1 MLGLVRSRAD
11 FVRAIKTLCRF
22 LRGRR
27 YSLDIAIACAG
38 SGLESCRG
46 GECSHTT
53 FAIDNAGNFLMPRHP
68 KLSEPLRAKAPIGGK
83 TAALSPKHEGHAGPR
98 IAAAFLVGGS
108 VIAGPAYWSCF
119 SCIPEPATRCR
130 RQQPVA
136 LKRPNTLTIRSS
148 RRRHQFPLLHFSIFD
163 KVPSLVYG
171 HPHITRTGRSDCAYL
186 PSGSSTPPL
195 VTLTPYPSCTP
206 PSAFPLV
213 PRHSFRRFSVLSISP
228 ATAFPSS
235 FHCFSFTKRFLK
247 HVCWSTSLE
256 HRVS

>member
-1 MLGLVRSRAD
+1 
-11 FVRAIKTLCRF
+11 
-22 LRGRR
+22 
-27 YSLDIAIACAG
+27 
-38 SGLESCRG
+38 
-46 GECSHTT
+46 
-53 FAIDNAGNFLMPRHP
+53 MPRHS
-68 KLSEPLRAKAPIGGK
+68 KSSEPMRAKAPIGGT

-108 VIAGPAYWSCF
+108 VNAGPAYRPCF

-130 RQQPVA
+130 RQQSAA
-136 LKRPNTLTIRSS
+136 LKRPDTRTTRSP
-148 RRRHQFPLLHFSIFD
+148 RRKHQFPLLHFSIFD
-163 KVPSLVYG
+163 KSPSLVCG

-228 ATAFPSS
+228 ATASPRR
-235 FHCFSFTKRFLK
+235 FTAFL
-247 HVCWSTSLE
+247 SPNDS
-256 HRVS
+256 